1 MDRIFLGFSDRQL
14 QINTRGVKS
23 SSSSRKEYMLI
34 LDVYDIKKIV
44 QKTGFKNFFLELID
58 TLENDYKN
66 WGNFDKM
73 PRIATHFSYGV
84 LELMPTSD
92 EEFYAYKYVTGHP
105 RNPNFNKTTVM
116 ATGQLSEIKTG
127 EPLLISEMTLLTAL
141 RTGAT
146 SVMAA
151 KYLARADSHILCL
164 IGTGAQSEFQTLA
177 FDTLFDIKEIRYF
190 DVDPKAMDK
199 YEKNMKKYEFNLTRC
214 KSAKEA
220 VWGADIVT
228 TITAD
233 KKNQTILT
241 GDMIEEGMFINGV
254 GGDCPGKT
262 EISKDV
268 VEMSSVFVE
277 YLPQTKIEGEIQQV
291 DDDFPTTE
299 LHEVIRDLKDGRK
312 NDKEV
317 TLFDSVGF
325 AIEDFSVLKLVYK
338 LAKKYDIGRESDLI
352 PVMEDP
358 KNLFVSLVD

>member
-1 MDRIFLGFSDRQL
+1 
-14 QINTRGVKS
+14 
-23 SSSSRKEYMLI
+23 MLI
-34 LDVYDIKKIV
+34 LDVYDIKTIV
-44 QKTGFKNFFLELID
+44 QKTGFKDFFLELID
-58 TLENDYKN
+58 ILENYYKN
-66 WGNFDKM
+66 WDNFDKM
-73 PRIATHFSYGV
+73 PRIATYFPYGV

-146 SVMAA
+146 SAMAA
-151 KYLARADSHILCL
+151 KYLARKNSHILCL

-177 FDTLFDIKEIRYF
+177 FDTLFNIKEIRYF
-190 DVDPKAMDK
+190 DIDSKAMDK
-199 YEKNMKKYEFNLTRC
+199 YQKNIKKYGFNLSQC
-214 KSAKEA
+214 KNAKEA
-220 VWGADIVT
+220 VRGADIVT

-241 GDMIEEGMFINGV
+241 SDMIEEGMFINGV

-262 EISKDV
+262 EMSKDV

-291 DDDFPTTE
+291 SDDFPTTE
-299 LHEVIRDLKDGRK
+299 LHEVIRGLKEGRK
-312 NDKEV
+312 SDEEV

-325 AIEDFSVLKLVYK
+325 AIEDFSVLKLVYE
-338 LAKKYDIGRESDLI
+338 LAKKYNIGKELDLI
-352 PVMEDP
+352 PIMKDP
-358 KNLFVSLVD
+358 KDLFVSFED

>member
-1 MDRIFLGFSDRQL
+1 
-14 QINTRGVKS
+14 
-23 SSSSRKEYMLI
+23 MLI
-34 LDVYDIKKIV
+34 LDVYDIKNIV
-44 QKTGFKNFFLELID
+44 QKIGFRDFFIELID
-58 TLENDYKN
+58 ILEGDYKN
-66 WGNFDKM
+66 WDNFDKM

-92 EEFYAYKYVTGHP
+92 KEFYAYKYVTGHP

-116 ATGQLSEIKTG
+116 ATGQLSTIQTG
-127 EPLLISEMTLLTAL
+127 EPVLISEMTLLTAL
-141 RTGAT
+141 RTAAT
-146 SVMAA
+146 SAMAA
-151 KYLARADSHILCL
+151 KYLARKNSQILCL

-177 FDTLFDIKEIRYF
+177 FNTLFDIKEIRYF

-199 YEKNMKKYEFNLTRC
+199 YEKNIKKYSFNLRRC
-214 KSAKEA
+214 QNAKEA
-220 VWGADIVT
+220 VDGADIVT

-241 GDMIEEGMFINGV
+241 KEMIQKGMFINGV

-262 EISKDV
+262 EMSKEV

-291 DDDFPTTE
+291 SDDFPTIE
-299 LHEVIRDLKDGRK
+299 LHKVIKGLKKGRK
-312 NDKEV
+312 NDDEV

-338 LAKKYDIGRESDLI
+338 LAQKYNIGKELDLI
-352 PVMEDP
+352 PSMEDP
-358 KNLFVSLVD
+358 KDLFASFEDQ

>member
-1 MDRIFLGFSDRQL
+1 
-14 QINTRGVKS
+14 
-23 SSSSRKEYMLI
+23 MLI
-34 LDVYDIKKIV
+34 LDVYDIKNIV
-44 QKTGFKNFFLELID
+44 QKIGFKDFFIKLIEILESD
-58 TLENDYKN
+58 FKN
-66 WGNFDKM
+66 WDNFDKM

-105 RNPNFNKTTVM
+105 RNPKFNKTTVM
-116 ATGQLSEIKTG
+116 ATGQLSTIQTG
-127 EPLLISEMTLLTAL
+127 EPVLISEMTLLTAL
-141 RTGAT
+141 RTAAT
-146 SVMAA
+146 SAMAA
-151 KYLARADSHILCL
+151 KYLARKNSQILCL

-177 FDTLFDIKEIRYF
+177 FNTLFDIKEIRYF

-199 YEKNMKKYEFNLTRC
+199 YENNMKKYSFNLTRC
-214 KSAKEA
+214 KNAKEA
-220 VWGADIVT
+220 VDGADIVT

-241 GDMIEEGMFINGV
+241 KEMIQKGMFINGV

-262 EISKDV
+262 EMSKEV

-291 DDDFPTTE
+291 SDDFPTTE
-299 LHEVIRDLKDGRK
+299 LYEVVKGLKKGRR
-312 NDKEV
+312 NDDEV

-338 LAKKYDIGRESDLI
+338 LAQEYDIGRELDLI
-352 PVMEDP
+352 PSMNDP
-358 KNLFVSLVD
+358 KDLFTSFGD

>member
-1 MDRIFLGFSDRQL
+1 
-14 QINTRGVKS
+14 
-23 SSSSRKEYMLI
+23 MLI

-44 QKTGFKNFFLELID
+44 QKIGFRDFFIKLIEVLEDDFKNWD
-58 TLENDYKN
+58 
-66 WGNFDKM
+66 NFEKM

-105 RNPNFNKTTVM
+105 RNPKFNKTTVM
-116 ATGQLSEIKTG
+116 ATGQLSTIETG
-127 EPLLISEMTLLTAL
+127 EPVLISEMTLLTAL
-141 RTGAT
+141 RTAAT
-146 SVMAA
+146 SAMVA
-151 KYLARADSHILCL
+151 KYLARKNSQILCL

-199 YEKNMKKYEFNLTRC
+199 YEKNIKKYNFNLRRC
-214 KSAKEA
+214 ENVKEA
-220 VWGADIVT
+220 VDGADIVT

-241 GDMIEEGMFINGV
+241 KEMIQKGMFINGV

-262 EISKDV
+262 EMSKEV

-277 YLPQTKIEGEIQQV
+277 YMPQTKIEGEIQQV
-291 DDDFPTTE
+291 SDDFPTTE
-299 LHEVIRDLKDGRK
+299 LHEVIKGLKKGRK
-312 NDKEV
+312 NDDEV

-338 LAKKYDIGRESDLI
+338 LAQKYNIGKELDLI
-352 PVMEDP
+352 PSMQDP
-358 KNLFVSLVD
+358 KDLFTSFED